1 MKEQEL
7 EPGTNYGEMMILAGE
22 SGNTNYKTQIAAMVQ
37 ILQGA
42 SDISDEVGNTK
53 ITDPVHSGNVLDV
66 ESWYSWNS
74 IEDFTDNL
82 RSVKNV
88 YYGSL
93 DGTVNANSLATYMKK
108 KNADADTKVRTAID
122 NAIKEVSSMPAPLR
136 NHLTAAETQKA
147 VEACNELMNALD
159 NAITEI
165 SK

>member
-1 MKEQEL
+1 M
-7 EPGTNYGEMMILAGE
+7 
-22 SGNTNYKTQIAAMVQ
+22 
-37 ILQGA
+37 
-42 SDISDEVGNTK
+42 
-53 ITDPVHSGNVLDV
+53 
-66 ESWYSWNS
+66 
-74 IEDFTDNL
+74 
-82 RSVKNV
+82 

-93 DGTVNANSLATYMKK
+93 DGTVNANSLATYMK

-122 NAIKEVSSMPAPLR
+122 NAIKEVSSMPAPFR